1 MAEFNFA
8 EFVILFCK
16 SLETY
21 ICLSFLEKA
30 GMTPIV
36 MWAVG
41 SVGGSR
47 RGPSLS
53 LAESD
58 PPNNKMVR

>member
-1 MAEFNFA
+1 MVEFAFA
-8 EFVILFCK
+8 EFVIPFCK
-16 SLETY
+16 PLETY

-30 GMTPIV
+30 AMTPIV
-36 MWAVG
+36 MWAVA

-53 LAESD
+53 PAESD
-58 PPNNKMVR
+58 PPNKMVR

>member
-16 SLETY
+16 PLGTY

-30 GMTPIV
+30 GMTPII
-36 MWAVG
+36 MRAVA

-47 RGPSLS
+47 
-53 LAESD
+53 
-58 PPNNKMVR
+58 